1 MRGQGE
7 RSSGEQAKIILIIGR
22 SAKKLF
28 SAGSEKAAEVG
39 REAGD
44 LGLIGCSGDWANQ

>member
-7 RSSGEQAKIILIIGR
+7 RLSGEQAKIILIIGR
-22 SAKKLF
+22 AAKSCFQRAAK
-28 SAGSEKAAEVG
+28 KAAEEG